1 MEIDNRVRIKVGGSS
16 RKEKIALVKNLE
28 GKGTNK
34 NKVQVYIEGA
44 GYFWYFPEDLEVIEE
59 AGIEVV
65 AAEIVE
71 ESDHSKT
78 LEQLEARIAQGLK
91 GYYQAGLAL
100 IKIQNEA
107 LYEELGYRSF
117 EQYFRERWGMERTA
131 AFRFI
136 KAAIATRHLIE
147 VKNNNVANWQHQ
159 TSEEKPLWIES
170 DILPEN
176 ESQIRSLTGYDPEI
190 QPAIWERAVEE
201 AQGRPT
207 AKIVKKVA
215 KEVAKEV
222 ESKQTEIDLDPIEK
236 ENLAEA
242 RTSISLEMPDVGEIC
257 IVRAG
262 DESKFVAYQGFW
274 GVVTEV
280 GEFSCNVEV
289 YDRTLTLV
297 KPEYLEKL
305 DVSEPEKETAKSLMA
320 RLQRIARTSAPER
333 MISAIL
339 LELAKRKDFEL
350 TDLEENILAFIE
362 TELRVNIK
370 EEH

>member
-190 QPAIWERAVEE
+190 QPVIWERAVEE
-201 AQGRPT
+201 AQGKPT

-222 ESKQTEIDLDPIEK
+222 ESKQTEIDLDRIEK

-242 RTSISLEMPDVGEIC
+242 RTSISLELLSVGDIC
-257 IVRAG
+257 VIQAG
-262 DESKFVAYQGFW
+262 EESELRRYQGFW

-289 YDRTLTLV
+289 YDRTVEWV
-297 KPEYLEKL
+297 KPEYLVKL
-305 DVSEPEKETAKSLMA
+305 EISQEEKERAVALMG
-320 RLQRIARTSAPER
+320 RLRTIAEKEPVER

-339 LELAKRKDFEL
+339 LELAKRRDFKLAER
-350 TDLEENILAFIE
+350 EEQILALIE
-362 TELRVNIK
+362 RLVGIAID
-370 EEH
+370 